1 MATKLTSTV
10 KLTDKPHPLRNT
22 TSMPPVLSRDKIP
35 PIYFITPTYKRL
47 TQKADLIRICQT
59 LMLVPNLVWIVIE
72 DDVRPSELVTNLLE
86 HCSVKSVHLTEKT
99 TSFVSRRQGGGG
111 HRGVDQ
117 RNLGLKWIRDNV
129 NELEGVVY
137 FGDDDNTYDIR
148 LFEEVYR

>member
-1 MATKLTSTV
+1 MTTSTV
-10 KLTDKPHPLRNT
+10 KLTDKLHPFRNT
-22 TSMPPVLSRDKIP
+22 TSLSPVLSRDNIP

-72 DDVRPSELVTNLLE
+72 DDVTSSELVTNLLK

-99 TSFVSRRQGGGG
+99 TSFVSSKQGGGG

-117 RNLGLKWIRDNV
+117 RNIGLKWIRDNV
-129 NELEGVVY
+129 NKLEGVVY